1 MKTLISNLRA
11 YLQLSQAGFA
21 APLGLS
27 PAHIA
32 RFEKGVSIPSPE
44 TIDKICKVFCVDRRY
59 FEGSI
64 YTPDTPDTLDD
75 HTSNEGSSPD
85 DHSVDESSEN
95 RVQMS
100 VESAVKKMNPEEGI
114 AERLKSARKERGW
127 SQNELA
133 KQSSVDRT
141 VISRIESGATLTE
154 KQAVKLAE
162 TLEVGIEWLLKG
174 DEEKKDYPIDQ
185 RMIDWLWGNEEIRH
199 EIWTRMCQA
208 EQER

>member
-1 MKTLISNLRA
+1 MIKGVSGMKTLISNLRA

-27 PAHIA
+27 STHIA

-44 TIDKICKVFCVDRRY
+44 TIDEICKVFCVDRRY

-64 YTPDTPDTLDD
+64 YTPDIL
-75 HTSNEGSSPD
+75 NEGSSPD

-95 RVQMS
+95 RAQMI
-100 VESAVKKMNPEEGI
+100 VESAVKKMNPQEGI

-141 VISRIESGATLTE
+141 VLSRIESGATLTE

-162 TLEVGIEWLLKG
+162 TLEVGVEWLLKG

-185 RMIDWLWGNEEIRH
+185 RMIHWLWKHEDERR
-199 EIWTRMCQA
+199 EIWNRMH
-208 EQER
+208 E

>member
-1 MKTLISNLRA
+1 MGKMKINEEKMELLHSSVEISTLISNLRA

-27 PAHIA
+27 PTHIA
-32 RFEKGVSIPSPE
+32 RFEKGVSIPSPK
-44 TIDKICKVFCVDRRY
+44 TIDEICKVFCVDRRY
-59 FEGSI
+59 FEEHCAHI
-64 YTPDTPDTLDD
+64 
-75 HTSNEGSSPD
+75 
-85 DHSVDESSEN
+85 
-95 RVQMS
+95 S
-100 VESAVKKMNPEEGI
+100 VEDAVKKMNPEEGI

-185 RMIDWLWGNEEIRH
+185 RMIHWLWKHENERR
-199 EIWTRMCQA
+199 EIWNRMH
-208 EQER
+208 E